1 MLLFFVKKKNKR
13 WNFREK
19 LSKKSRQ
26 HLLVWGLWIGHLW
39 KPTFQCNFTKI
50 ALFSLGTLI
59 WSWLKT
65 WLFEAIFSRQHF
77 FSFGDFDLVV
87 FKNWLF
93 KWTFTRATL
102 FSLGTLIWSWLK
114 TLLVKCNFT
123 KITLFSLGTLIWASL
138 KPTFRIHF
146 YQGSSF

>member
-1 MLLFFVKKKNKR
+1 M
-13 WNFREK
+13 W
-19 LSKKSRQ
+19 
-26 HLLVWGLWIGHLW
+26 VWGLWIDHLW
-39 KPTFQCNFTKI
+39 KSTFQYNFTKI

-65 WLFEAIFSRQHF
+65 WLFEAIFSRQHL
-77 FSFGDFDLVV
+77 FSFGDFDLII

-93 KWTFTRATL
+93 KCTFTRATL

-123 KITLFSLGTLIWASL
+123 NITLFSLGTLIWSSL

-146 YQGSSF
+146 YKGSFLVWGLIWSTWKTWLFEYQVLKKALSN